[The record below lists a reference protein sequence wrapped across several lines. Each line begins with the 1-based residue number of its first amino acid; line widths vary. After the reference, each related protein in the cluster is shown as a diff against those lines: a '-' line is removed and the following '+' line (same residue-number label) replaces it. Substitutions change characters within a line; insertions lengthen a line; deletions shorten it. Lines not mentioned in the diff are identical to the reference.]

1 MLLNNPHSLLSK
13 QTKTMKKFFLLKRR
27 SKAVEELIQQAISVL
42 EKLKSRRRAQLAFL
56 ILLSNKSS
64 ERIRVNSFT
73 IYSMRQEEDG
83 VVVVVMK
90 ACCQWIITLIA
101 RLSLLL
107 PLSHLFT
114 ILMKVIILLRMMI
127 WYGLKTKLKT

>member
-1 MLLNNPHSLLSK
+1 
-13 QTKTMKKFFLLKRR
+13 MKKFFLLKRR

-90 ACCQWIITLIA
+90 ACCQ
-101 RLSLLL
+101 
-107 PLSHLFT
+107 
-114 ILMKVIILLRMMI
+114 
-127 WYGLKTKLKT
+127 